1 MWTTR
6 FFMLALGLCG
16 QALSGADGPEPQ
28 SCPLEPVD
36 LWRRMA
42 LDPAGQRLYFPVADG
57 VRVTDLEGRAL
68 GAVTDL
74 GGVHSVTVAPELGLG
89 ICSQVR
95 AGLVSLFNLDSLE
108 VEKELRTTGGR
119 PEAVLF
125 DPACR
130 RIFAFN
136 TRGRS
141 ATAFDAFGG
150 AVAGTLP
157 LGGRPGTAVA
167 DGRGRLFVT
176 LRDTREVLL
185 ADTWRLAILARI
197 PVPDLEDPSGPA
209 LDPARRRLF
218 VAGAN
223 GLLAVL
229 DSVGG
234 ERLATLAIGAEAGAV
249 GCDPVSGEAWV
260 PHRDGSVTVVRED
273 ASGRYQA
280 AAMPIET
287 PALLSPVGT

>member
-1 MWTTR
+1 
-6 FFMLALGLCG
+6 
-16 QALSGADGPEPQ
+16 
-28 SCPLEPVD
+28 
-36 LWRRMA
+36 
-42 LDPAGQRLYFPVADG
+42 
-57 VRVTDLEGRAL
+57 
-68 GAVTDL
+68 
-74 GGVHSVTVAPELGLG
+74 
-89 ICSQVR
+89 
-95 AGLVSLFNLDSLE
+95 
-108 VEKELRTTGGR
+108 
-119 PEAVLF
+119 
-125 DPACR
+125 
-130 RIFAFN
+130 
-136 TRGRS
+136 
-141 ATAFDAFGG
+141 
-150 AVAGTLP
+150 
-157 LGGRPGTAVA
+157 
-167 DGRGRLFVT
+167 VT

>member
-6 FFMLALGLCG
+6 FFMVALGICG
-16 QALSGADGPEPQ
+16 QALAGSDGPEAP
-28 SCPLEPVD
+28 SCPLGAVD
-36 LWRRMA
+36 LWQRMA
-42 LDPAGQRLYFPVADG
+42 LDLAAQRLYFPAAEG
-57 VRVTDLEGRAL
+57 VRVTDLEGRPVGTVA
-68 GAVTDL
+68 DL

-95 AGLVSLFNLDSLE
+95 PGMVSLFNLDSLE

-185 ADTWRLAILARI
+185 ADTWRLAILGRI

-209 LDPARRRLF
+209 LDPVRQRLF

-234 ERLATLAIGAEAGAV
+234 ERLATLAIGAEAGAAV
-249 GCDPVSGEAWV
+249 CDPDTGEAWV

-273 ASGRYQA
+273 ASGRYRVASRVVAQG
-280 AAMPIET
+280 
-287 PALLSPVGT
+287 LLSPVGA